1 MRKLITLAAIAL
13 ALGGLLVVFNG
24 AVDIPHFK
32 SEAQA
37 QCQAI
42 IGNSVWGDCKPP
54 SGGGGSITWTPT
66 FANTGTG
73 GFGTSYTVTGA
84 TLGTGDI
91 VVFVYMD
98 ISGLGAEI
106 PTVTVAGTSATLLG
120 TVTDSS
126 ATQITVYLA
135 TGISS
140 STGNVVV
147 SASTVADI
155 AVAGGLITGENSGSG
170 AVTGV
175 DNLTRGDP
183 QQATGSVPSGGI
195 GIAFIAAVPGAT
207 NFNPTSWTSGAV
219 GTWTRSATME
229 SFDGSTA
236 ICAGAST
243 TSSGS
248 VTASATGT
256 SAWAFANGGIAMVT
270 FAN

>member
-13 ALGGLLVVFNG
+13 ALGGLLVALNG
-24 AVDIPHFK
+24 AVDVPHFK

-73 GFGTSYTVTGA
+73 GFGSSYTVTGA

-98 ISGLGAEI
+98 IAGITPGA

-120 TVTDSS
+120 TITDSS
-126 ATQITVYLA
+126 VVQISVYLA

-140 STGNVVV
+140 PTGNIVV
-147 SASTVADI
+147 SSPTI
-155 AVAGGLITGENSGSG
+155 APIALAGGLITGENNTSGV
-170 AVTGV
+170 VTGV
-175 DNLTRGDP
+175 NNLTR
-183 QQATGSVPSGGI
+183 
-195 GIAFIAAVPGAT
+195 
-207 NFNPTSWTSGAV
+207 
-219 GTWTRSATME
+219 
-229 SFDGSTA
+229 STHSKPRDQYRVA
-236 ICAGAST
+236 
-243 TSSGS
+243 
-248 VTASATGT
+248 ASALRSLWRPPTRQRAIPRVGLLEL
-256 SAWAFANGGIAMVT
+256 
-270 FAN
+270 